1 MGRSGFYL
9 LLLSILI
16 TLSILSGAYQ
26 ASSQLSGG
34 LEIIDPSYSVAQI
47 LKPGSWFSA
56 ELRGPPGSI
65 DEASLSAYL
74 VCSIEG
80 KISNISLT
88 ISGYMRD
95 GNKYIIN
102 LSIPLISIPQGPM
115 YPCSLVINNKGSQLI
130 SERSVYLYNK
140 SLTRL
145 GIMHI
150 SDVHMLLPTPLGT
163 AFQTLTS
170 AVFLA
175 NALSDV
181 DIIINSGDTSDRPG
195 DTELYRYYKAGVRT
209 LLKPLLAA
217 PGNHDGSGIS
227 PDLFSSVYESSV
239 GKITWYRRIEGYLII
254 GLDTSSTGVIDKSQ
268 LVFLENVLRSNIDA
282 KTKIIVFHHP
292 VFRASARGTYIDQPL
307 ASVPSNLFYASWANA
322 EDIAREFLRIVDVYN
337 VSAVLAGHVHQDS
350 IVIYKN
356 KTIFITTGTLGGPR
370 SEYNAF
376 RLIDAY
382 SNGTVIP
389 RLAPGTSLG
398 TMMNSYNVEKAVIR
412 YWQGELYSGVFI
424 NISRDIGLSI
434 NSLDIYVEAPKKGD
448 VVIERITYDDGK
460 KQNIDPLSRIEIL
473 GEDGGIRT
481 LYMVRIPAQEIH
493 RPQGIVVRDKNM
505 DISAKPSIIDIS
517 INPPR
522 PRPNLDPIITSIKVS
537 SGSTYVYRVETKLV
551 ITTRSGSSIE
561 IYGEALPSWDYSSY
575 QIIFDKVDAVTAN
588 LVVKAYDLYG
598 NTDEKTITIRFREP
612 TTTPVTTPTPITTT
626 TPVTTKPE
634 VTQSPTIT
642 VTTTQYEGI
651 TQTTTYQEQTTPTTT
666 RATEAPTTTTAR
678 PEAQAGWSSITTA
691 VIVLV
696 AAVVLIVALVINM
709 RGRAR
714 S

>member
-696 AAVVLIVALVINM
+696 AAVVLIVALVLT
-709 RGRAR
+709 
-714 S
+714 

>member
-612 TTTPVTTPTPITTT
+612 TTTPVTT
-626 TPVTTKPE
+626 KPE